1 MNAPAARP
9 KPSLLFLLPVLSL
22 LLAAAHFLR
31 WGEIGVSFAFL
42 LLVGLLFWRK
52 GWMRPVVQL
61 LLLGAAGVW
70 VMTMVELVGMRM
82 AFGLP
87 WLRLALILGGV
98 AGVTALAAALLQ
110 SARLRSWYAVSGYR
124 VPPLLCQRPVQVAPV
139 QLTDLFRGSA
149 APCNRSQIT
158 ALQVSTY
165 AHPHDPLRY
174 AQSAEVRP
182 ALAAFLL
189 TAVTL
194 GLLQHRLDLPLL
206 LAERFWPGFGWTQVL
221 VMGLYAAW
229 ITEKI
234 LDPAR
239 NARIRL
245 RLWGLFSLVFF
256 GQLAMGLAGVEQM
269 LMTGRLHLPVP
280 ALIIAGPLY
289 RGAEFFMLILFGAT
303 LLLVGPAWCS
313 YLCYIGAWEGWSS
326 RLASRPRPL
335 PAWRQPV
342 RLGLLALVILTALGL
357 RLLAVGWLP
366 ALFLAMLFG
375 LGGVAIMVF
384 ISSRNGQMTHCVTY
398 CPMGLLGNWLGRI
411 SPFRMKIAPGCTN
424 CMLCARACRYEALHL
439 EDIKRQ
445 RPGFSCTLC
454 GDCLATC
461 PKGRIHYHLP
471 GVSPEKA
478 RAVFLVLVISLHAV
492 FLAVAR
498 I

>member
-1 MNAPAARP
+1 MNAPAVRS
-9 KPSLLFLLPVLSL
+9 KPSWLFLLPVLSL

-31 WGEIGVSFAFL
+31 WGELGVSLACL
-42 LLVGLLFWRK
+42 LLAGLLFWRK
-52 GWMRPVVQL
+52 GWMRPVVQISL
-61 LLLGAAGVW
+61 LASAGIW
-70 VMTMVELVGMRM
+70 VMTMVELAGMRM

-98 AGVTALAAALLQ
+98 TGVTALSASLLQ
-110 SARLRSWYAVSGYR
+110 SARLRSWYR
-124 VPPLLCQRPVQVAPV
+124 
-139 QLTDLFRGSA
+139 
-149 APCNRSQIT
+149 
-158 ALQVSTY
+158 
-165 AHPHDPLRY
+165 
-174 AQSAEVRP
+174 QSAEVRP
-182 ALAAFLL
+182 AVAAFLL
-189 TAVTL
+189 TVLAL

-206 LAERFWPGFGWTQVL
+206 LAERFRPGFGWAQVL

-234 LDPAR
+234 LDPVRTAR
-239 NARIRL
+239 VRL
-245 RLWGLFSLVFF
+245 LIWGFFSLVFF
-256 GQLAMGLAGVEQM
+256 GQLALGLAGVGQL

-289 RGAEFFMLILFGAT
+289 RGAEFFMLFLFGAT

-326 RLASRPRPL
+326 RLAARPRPL

-342 RLGLLALVILTALGL
+342 RIGLLALVILTALGL
-357 RLLAVGWLP
+357 RLLAVGWVP
-366 ALFLAMLFG
+366 ALFLALLFG

-384 ISSRNGQMTHCVTY
+384 VSSRNGQMTHCVTY
-398 CPMGLLGNWLGRI
+398 CPVGLVGNWLGRI

-424 CMLCARACRYEALHL
+424 CMLCRRACRYEALHL
-439 EDIKRQ
+439 EDIKKQ
-445 RPGFSCTLC
+445 RPGTSCTLC
-454 GDCLATC
+454 GDCLGSC

-478 RAVFLVLVISLHAV
+478 RAVFLVLAVSLHAV